1 MTVTI
6 GKLPARFIAHCL
18 AISFAATAAF
28 AEERRDYVSV
38 SQAAF
43 ATLECSVLAAHA
55 RYNSEEKRLF
65 SYGMEQTRLF
75 IQAVRAGRVSKEDFN
90 RINFVWPLVLR
101 VWNFPASRYVYR
113 FCGRAGLLAKVA
125 INPYDSAEK

>member
-1 MTVTI
+1 M
-6 GKLPARFIAHCL
+6 
-18 AISFAATAAF
+18 AISLTATAAF

-101 VWNFPASRYVYR
+101 VWNFQPLDTSIDFVAGQVYELDLGNHHR
-113 FCGRAGLLAKVA
+113 RAWKTKTA
-125 INPYDSAEK
+125 

>member
-1 MTVTI
+1 MTVTL

-55 RYNSEEKRLF
+55 RYNSAISMLKCN
-65 SYGMEQTRLF
+65 T
-75 IQAVRAGRVSKEDFN
+75 
-90 RINFVWPLVLR
+90 LR
-101 VWNFPASRYVYR
+101 GSI
-113 FCGRAGLLAKVA
+113 GL
-125 INPYDSAEK
+125 